1 MKHAIRTFSKA
12 IVLLLAALLYQL
24 TRLARVD
31 PRQISLI
38 EEGKKRAPP
47 NATGRL
53 PPTQIET
60 LDSDICSEYSLLSK
74 AA

>member
-1 MKHAIRTFSKA
+1 MKHTIRPFSKA
-12 IVLLLAALLYQL
+12 IVLLLAALLYLLSCLVQI
-24 TRLARVD
+24 D

-47 NATGRL
+47 SATGRS